1 MQFPGSQS
9 AVDDASIPPKY
20 VALLRRDITGPIIHE
35 WGGEASP
42 EEFRGKVRKIMVAPG
57 ECVIPPGANA
67 RIRLANP
74 RGFGVR
80 L

>member
-1 MQFPGSQS
+1 MRFPSSRSDVGG
-9 AVDDASIPPKY
+9 ASVPPIY
-20 VALLRRDITGPIIHE
+20 VALSRRDITGPIIHE

-57 ECVIPPGANA
+57 GCVIPPGANA

-74 RGFGVR
+74 RVR